1 MATEV
6 EVPGLEG
13 EEGDDDDSL
22 HLIAITLKEVQDKE
36 GGRHDIEKE
45 ESGSVFQERSATMKS
60 KQTPSWCPT
69 TTTILLFP
77 CQIHA
82 YDRSYRVYAIAYRLH

>member
-22 HLIAITLKEVQDKE
+22 HLIAITLREVQDKE
-36 GGRHDIEKE
+36 GGIHGIEK
-45 ESGSVFQERSATMKS
+45 GR
-60 KQTPSWCPT
+60 PP
-69 TTTILLFP
+69 
-77 CQIHA
+77 
-82 YDRSYRVYAIAYRLH
+82 